1 MVSLRAY
8 RPALLAVL
16 LLTAGCLSGAA
27 GDATTTEGPTS
38 TTTAP
43 PDHRAASNQPDPE
56 KAVVLENE
64 WDRRV
69 EMHVRVVRDGTN
81 RTVHEANYTVGPG
94 EERTVYNVAAA
105 DPDGIES
112 FTVVVT
118 TRDTTDRVSIETSAC
133 YGNVYAEIQ
142 DDGTPYVYYAIC

>member
-1 MVSLRAY
+1 MVSPRAS

-27 GDATTTEGPTS
+27 GDATTEGPTS
-38 TTTAP
+38 TATAP

-64 WDRRV
+64 WDRSV
-69 EMHVRVVRDGTN
+69 EMHVRVVRDATN
-81 RTVHEANYTVGPG
+81 RTVHEANYTVGAD
-94 EERTVYNVAAA
+94 EERTVYSVAAA

-118 TRDTTDRVSIETSAC
+118 TRDTTDRVTIETSAC

-142 DDGTPYVYYAIC
+142 ADGTPYVYYAIC